1 MNPDD
6 DADRID
12 RIALR
17 IVQASGRPAAR
28 APVARPGS
36 RCVRPGRA
44 CAAHARPRASRRGHR
59 RARLRRGR
67 RLAAVLPAVA
77 ACRAGCA
84 RAVVAGFGQSPGPG
98 VRVRQGF
105 AAAQQ
110 SGQGG
115 GEHLAERRMRVARE
129 PAQRI
134 EQLAVEHRAVVEP
147 GERGAQLRS
156 RCRGRVD
163 GDHDPDQ
170 FARSERHRARDD
182 RSHRPWL
189 WRRRAA
195 RSRTA
200 AAMAAEGRRARRYRR
215 PEASNQSSDGP
226 ARTAR
231 LQLASSCS
239 MPSPR
244 LPCNCRADKGF
255 CPYPHELWIR
265 LCILLLRKRP

>member
-1 MNPDD
+1 M
-6 DADRID
+6 R
-12 RIALR
+12 
-17 IVQASGRPAAR
+17 S
-28 APVARPGS
+28 
-36 RCVRPGRA
+36 
-44 CAAHARPRASRRGHR
+44 ARPRLCSARAAAAPAVEGIVERVFVAR
-59 RARLRRGR
+59 AVLQQLCQPLRLAAQLRARL
-67 RLAAVLPAVA
+67 VA
-77 ACRAGCA
+77 CG
-84 RAVVAGFGQSPGPG
+84 GQSPRPG

-115 GEHLAERRMRVARE
+115 GEDFAERRMRVARR
-129 PAQRI
+129 ASAANRT
-134 EQLAVEHRAVVEP
+134 ARRGTSRRRRARRARRAVPESLP
-147 GERGAQLRS
+147 RARRRRPRPRS
-156 RCRGRVD
+156 IRAVRT
-163 GDHDPDQ
+163 
-170 FARSERHRARDD
+170 ARARDD

-189 WRRRAA
+189 WRRRVA

-200 AAMAAEGRRARRYRR
+200 AAMAAEGRRAIRYRR

-226 ARTAR
+226 ARTVR

-255 CPYPHELWIR
+255 CPYPHELWIS